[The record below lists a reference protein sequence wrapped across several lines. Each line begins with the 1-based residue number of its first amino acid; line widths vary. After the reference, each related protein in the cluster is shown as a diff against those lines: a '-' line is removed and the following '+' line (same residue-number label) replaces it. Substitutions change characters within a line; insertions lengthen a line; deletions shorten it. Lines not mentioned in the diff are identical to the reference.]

1 MTRSQQSINLTL
13 LYAAFYESVFLSFGI
28 IPLCLMILA
37 YDKINSTMNKTV
49 TQHCLSDLPQIRVQV
64 THVIANTESSK
75 RACTSIGF
83 EICAT
88 VCNSL
93 VVCHKSKAVKCSTR
107 LSVITKQLSFLPVVE
122 LCECV
127 CVCVCVC
134 LSVCLSVTRR
144 HCIKKTA
151 QIELVFLRTCFP

>member
-1 MTRSQQSINLTL
+1 
-13 LYAAFYESVFLSFGI
+13 
-28 IPLCLMILA
+28 
-37 YDKINSTMNKTV
+37 MNKTV

-64 THVIANTESSK
+64 THAIANTESSK

-88 VCNSL
+88 VCDSL

-107 LSVITKQLSFLPVVE
+107 LPVITKQLSFLPVVE

-127 CVCVCVC
+127 CVCVC
-134 LSVCLSVTRR
+134 LSVCLPVV
-144 HCIKKTA
+144 
-151 QIELVFLRTCFP
+151 LVAKLRLLTTVFTKIFLREKFLLLMSLDYTHCPRKVCLPVVIIFVVKSTAIITCTQPILLRLF

>member
-64 THVIANTESSK
+64 THAIANTESIVNAHARQSALRFVLLFVIVLLCVINQK
-75 RACTSIGF
+75 LS
-83 EICAT
+83 
-88 VCNSL
+88 N
-93 VVCHKSKAVKCSTR
+93 AVQGC
-107 LSVITKQLSFLPVVE
+107 P
-122 LCECV
+122 
-127 CVCVCVC
+127 
-134 LSVCLSVTRR
+134 
-144 HCIKKTA
+144 
-151 QIELVFLRTCFP
+151 